1 MIEDKR
7 SIEPENATKLPHIE
21 LPDEIKL
28 GMGRETQRLL
38 NKHYYEYLKEL
49 KKTKEKPVAYM
60 FVGGNLVEL
69 MRTMGFEV
77 VYPEITSLTVAI
89 RHASLDPILRAEE
102 LGYGLDVCGYVKTDI
117 GVSVVGEGKTSFTNI
132 PKPDL
137 LVCNFSGCYVYI
149 KWWEALAE
157 FYGCPLFVFD
167 VPYMRDGMNTVYK
180 EDIEYMTTQLEE
192 LIGLS
197 EKISGVSYDVNVLKK
212 YLTHAREAEQ
222 GWYDVLHM
230 GKYEPSPFD
239 AYFEAVNWMFPIN
252 VLRGL
257 PQAATFYQIVK
268 AELDL
273 RIEKNAYPLKEEKF
287 RTVVEGVPPYPHYR
301 GFWDLFKS
309 WSAVSV
315 AATYPKVGGVFDL
328 GIFHDPNAPLESIA
342 RYALY
347 AYCNLSFPL
356 RNQLIAS
363 YLKDYNADCLI
374 IHGIKSCRSFTAGQ
388 GDLRDYVINELGYP
402 ALYIESD
409 HQDPRYYAEAQI
421 KNRVDAFFESLEHR
435 KMIKTVKTVS

>member
-1 MIEDKR
+1 MNEETLT
-7 SIEPENATKLPHIE
+7 IEPENATKIPPLEFPE
-21 LPDEIKL
+21 EIKV
-28 GMGRETQRLL
+28 GIGRDTQRWL
-38 NKHYYEYLKEL
+38 NSQYYKYIKEL
-49 KKTKEKPVAYM
+49 KKTKKKPVVYQ

-69 MRTMGFEV
+69 LRTMGFEV

-117 GVSVVGEGKTSFTNI
+117 GVSVVGDGNIGFTEI

-157 FYGCPLFVFD
+157 FYGCPLVVFD
-167 VPYMRDGMNTVYK
+167 VPYLRDGIDTVHQ
-180 EDIEYMTTQLEE
+180 EDLEYLKTQLEE
-192 LIGLS
+192 LIETC
-197 EKISGVSYDVNVLKK
+197 EKVSGISYDENVLRK
-212 YLTHAREAEQ
+212 YLQHSREAEQ
-222 GWYDVLHM
+222 GWHDVLHM
-230 GKYEPSPFD
+230 GKNKPTPFD

-257 PQAATFYQIVK
+257 PQAATFYEIVK
-268 AELDL
+268 AELEL
-273 RIEKNAYPLKEEKF
+273 RMEENAYPLEEEKF

-301 GFWDLFKS
+301 GFWNLFKS
-309 WSAVSV
+309 WGAVSV

-356 RNQLIAS
+356 RDQLIES
-363 YLKDYNADCLI
+363 YLKDYDADCLI

-388 GDLRDYVINELGYP
+388 GDLRDFVINDLGYP

-421 KNRVDAFFESLEHR
+421 KNRVDAFFEALEHR
-435 KMIKTVKTVS
+435 KVAGTLTR